1 MLIRLGFEGIITTA
15 VPRLAEEYVSRYG
28 MAEVPE
34 VRPFKFP
41 DAPDDQM
48 VVVLWKDLAPQA
60 LAA

>member
-1 MLIRLGFEGIITTA
+1 
-15 VPRLAEEYVSRYG
+15 LAEEYVSRYG